1 MNKLRDLEAV
11 EVSLVPKAAN
21 KRRFLIF
28 KSEEEE
34 KPMEEILKAIL
45 ETDLEEENKV
55 DEILKAAKLSGK
67 AQNAVKGALRLLNA
81 YKDEL
86 PKDIMKTLAGLA
98 GYGYPEPTKKAKN
111 KEDEEEEDKKKKK
124 YGYPAPTKKE
134 DGSLDFSGIPEEVRP
149 VVEALWKEHEAAV
162 KKAEELEKVL
172 KEERDKQLRKEFV
185 QKAATEFA
193 NLPTKPEEFGLVLK
207 ELAEK
212 APEEYAKLEGVLKAA
227 DEAIRK
233 SALFSEIGCSGGFG
247 GGTAMTKI
255 EAAANSLV
263 QKDANM
269 TREQAIAKALEVH
282 PELYTEY
289 LQETQRRVS

>member
-1 MNKLRDLEAV
+1 MQRLKDLDV
-11 EVSLVPKAAN
+11 IEVSLVPKGAN
-21 KRRFLIF
+21 RRRFLLF

-34 KPMEEILKAIL
+34 DPMEEILKAIL
-45 ETDLEEENKV
+45 ETPLENEAKVEEV
-55 DEILKAAKLSGK
+55 LKAANLSEK
-67 AQNAVKGALRLLNA
+67 AKGAVRGALKILSA

-98 GYGYPEPTKKAKN
+98 GYGYPEPTQKQKGK
-111 KEDEEEEDKKKKK
+111 DDDDDKKKK
-124 YGYPAPTKKE
+124 YGYPAPVKKE
-134 DGSLDFSGIPEEVRP
+134 DGSWDFSGVPEEVRP
-149 VVEALWKEHEAAV
+149 MVEALWKEHLEEV
-162 KKAEELEKVL
+162 KKREELERVL
-172 KEERDKQLRKEFV
+172 KEERDKQARKEFI

-193 NLPTKPEEFGLVLK
+193 SLPTKPEEFGLVLK
-207 ELAEK
+207 GLAEK

>member
-1 MNKLRDLEAV
+1 VNRLKDLDAV
-11 EVSLVPKAAN
+11 EVSLVPKGAN
-21 KRRFLIF
+21 RKRFLIF
-28 KSEEEE
+28 KEDDSL
-34 KPMEEILKAIL
+34 MEEILKAVL
-45 ETDLEEENKV
+45 ETELEDEQKVEEV
-55 DEILKAAKLSGK
+55 LKAAKLSGK

-86 PKDIMKTLAGLA
+86 PKDIMKTLAELA
-98 GYGYPEPTKKAKN
+98 GYGYPAPAEKAKD
-111 KEDEEEEDKKKKK
+111 KKDEEEDKKKK

-134 DGSLDFSGIPEEVRP
+134 DGSYDFSGIPEEVRP
-149 VVEALWKEHEAAV
+149 AVEVLWEEQQEAV

-185 QKAATEFA
+185 QKAATDFG

-207 ELAEK
+207 GLAEK

-227 DEAIRK
+227 NEAIQK
-233 SALFSEIGCSGGFG
+233 GALYAEIGRSGGFSG
-247 GGTAMTKI
+247 GYAMSKI

-263 QKDANM
+263 QKDASM
-269 TREQAIAKALEVH
+269 TKEQAITKALEMH

-289 LQETQRRVS
+289 LQETQRRVN

>member
-1 MNKLRDLEAV
+1 
-11 EVSLVPKAAN
+11 
-21 KRRFLIF
+21 
-28 KSEEEE
+28 
-34 KPMEEILKAIL
+34 MEEILKAVL
-45 ETDLEEENKV
+45 ETELEDEKKV
-55 DEILKAAKLSGK
+55 DEVLKAAKLSDK

-86 PKDIMKTLAGLA
+86 PKDIIKTLAGLA
-98 GYGYPEPTKKAKN
+98 GYGYPEPAEKAKS
-111 KEDEEEEDKKKKK
+111 EEDKKKKEK

-134 DGSLDFSGIPEEVRP
+134 DGSWDFSGIPEEVRP
-149 VVEALWKEHEAAV
+149 AIEALWKEHESAV

-172 KEERDKQLRKEFV
+172 KEERDKQARKEFI

-207 ELAEK
+207 GLAEK

-233 SALFSEIGCSGGFG
+233 GALFAEIGRSGGLAG
-247 GGTAMTKI
+247 GSAMSKI
-255 EAAANSLV
+255 EAVANSLV

-269 TREQAIAKALEVH
+269 TKEQAIAKALELH

-289 LQETQRRVS
+289 LQETQRRVM

>member
-1 MNKLRDLEAV
+1 MNRLSDLEAV

-45 ETDLEEENKV
+45 ETDLEDEKKV
-55 DEILKAAKLSGK
+55 DEVLKAAKLSDK

-86 PKDIMKTLAGLA
+86 PKDVMKTLAGLA
-98 GYGYPEPTKKAKN
+98 GYGYPEPTEKAKAQD
-111 KEDEEEEDKKKKK
+111 EDEKKKKEK

-134 DGSLDFSGIPEEVRP
+134 DGTYDFSSIPEEVRP
-149 VVEALWKEHEAAV
+149 AIEALWKEHETAV

-172 KEERDKQLRKEFV
+172 KEERDKQARKEYI
-185 QKAATEFA
+185 QKAVTEFA
-193 NLPTKPEEFGLVLK
+193 SLPVKPEEFGLILK
-207 ELAEK
+207 GLAEK
-212 APEEYAKLEGVLKAA
+212 APDEYAKLEGVLKAA
-227 DEAIRK
+227 NEAIQK
-233 SALFSEIGCSGGFG
+233 GALYAEIGRSGGLAG
-247 GGTAMTKI
+247 GSAMAKI

-269 TREQAIAKALEVH
+269 TKEQAIAKALEMH

-289 LQETQRRVS
+289 LQETQRRVM